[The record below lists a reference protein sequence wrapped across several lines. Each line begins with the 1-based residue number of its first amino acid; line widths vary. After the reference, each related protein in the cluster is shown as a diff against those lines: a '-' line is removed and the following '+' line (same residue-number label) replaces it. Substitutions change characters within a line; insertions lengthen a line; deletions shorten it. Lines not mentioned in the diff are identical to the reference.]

1 MEGCEK
7 RYTDPSSLR
16 KHVKS
21 VHGLHTS
28 SAEQNKQQLQHRPT
42 TSCSSAQAPCV
53 QIAPTNH
60 GRANMVLPPV
70 PCSQQP
76 SGRAGEGVGGG
87 SLQTDGGCRPIQP
100 RQHHVALGS
109 NVPLYVS
116 QCLLKRFKLQISD
129 RSFLYVGLQ
138 RHQTLQDCN

>member
-42 TSCSSAQAPCV
+42 TSCSSAQGPPCV

-70 PCSQQP
+70 PCSQQS
-76 SGRAGEGVGGG
+76 SGRPGEGVGGG
-87 SLQTDGGCRPIQP
+87 GLQTDGGCRPIQP

-129 RSFLYVGLQ
+129 RSFLYY
-138 RHQTLQDCN
+138 